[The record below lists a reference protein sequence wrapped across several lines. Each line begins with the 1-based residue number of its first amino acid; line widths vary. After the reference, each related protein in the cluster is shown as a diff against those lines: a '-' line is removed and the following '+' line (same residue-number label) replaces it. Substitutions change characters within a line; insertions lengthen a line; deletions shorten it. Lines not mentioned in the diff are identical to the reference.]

1 MTKGTKVSLWT
12 VMISFMCIFL
22 SGCTSGAGTSNGSE
36 MGGINSATTELVT
49 DANVRYNATD
59 LAIVTNIDTKKSE
72 ITFKGI
78 DSNIVYTLTY
88 TGGTRIRS
96 KNGVE
101 LLISQVLVG
110 EIVDVYYVQGSQKL
124 IEMQESSKAWEN
136 TSVVKWNVD
145 YNLKKITIGSSTYK
159 YDDDIF
165 ITSAGHGIA
174 INEISGVDELI
185 VKGVDNKV
193 LSVVVEKGHGFVRL
207 VDDTN
212 MIGGMIEIGTNIMT
226 VITDDMVIVAPEGTH
241 TLTATKN
248 GKGGSKEITVS
259 RDEEII
265 VSLSEFQA
273 EATRYGIVNF
283 TVLPDDAEA
292 LMYIDGVKRD
302 YSDILEL
309 SYGSHTLILTSNNYD
324 TYQKTITVASSYTNI
339 KIDMSGAS
347 TEETTDSSEETTT
360 KGAYSTEEE
369 TTVSTGTGTYTNTIY
384 IVAPA
389 NANVY
394 FDGIYKGTA
403 PLSFTKS
410 SGTHTIVLM
419 KTGYETK
426 VYTVYLD
433 EGNEDV
439 ILSYPSM
446 TENDE

>member
-1 MTKGTKVSLWT
+1 
-12 VMISFMCIFL
+12 
-22 SGCTSGAGTSNGSE
+22 
-36 MGGINSATTELVT
+36 
-49 DANVRYNATD
+49 
-59 LAIVTNIDTKKSE
+59 
-72 ITFKGI
+72 
-78 DSNIVYTLTY
+78 
-88 TGGTRIRS
+88 
-96 KNGVE
+96 
-101 LLISQVLVG
+101 
-110 EIVDVYYVQGSQKL
+110 
-124 IEMQESSKAWEN
+124 
-136 TSVVKWNVD
+136 
-145 YNLKKITIGSSTYK
+145 
-159 YDDDIF
+159 
-165 ITSAGHGIA
+165 
-174 INEISGVDELI
+174 
-185 VKGVDNKV
+185 
-193 LSVVVEKGHGFVRL
+193 
-207 VDDTN
+207 
-212 MIGGMIEIGTNIMT
+212 MT

-369 TTVSTGTGTYTNTIY
+369 TTVSTGTGTYNNTIY